1 MPPFPPAEIN
11 LSQSQEVLFIAAA
24 VVVCLLVGLAAALLG
39 RRSGR
44 RAISQR
50 LASLGTRL
58 GLDPP
63 EDEYNI
69 ETSLSYLE
77 QVTGGAAQAVTESS
91 SDAIRLRRSLDTL
104 TQGVVLC
111 DENGT
116 VIYRN
121 GRANALMVSRHGD
134 ALAAQAVTEV
144 LEDAWHQG
152 SAERTLDLYGP
163 PRRTLQVR
171 ARQIDDGRRPLGVIA
186 LIEDVSERRRLEE
199 IRRDFV
205 ANVSHE
211 LKTPMGAL
219 GLLAE
224 TLVSEPDPDVAQ
236 RLAGRIHNEAFRV
249 SRIIDDLLDLSRIES
264 EEAPPREPV
273 LVNLVMADAIERV
286 RATADQRGIEIV
298 LHEPSPPVAVM
309 GDRRQLVS
317 AMHALLENAITY
329 SYDNS
334 KVVVT
339 GTVQRTHSNLDHP
352 SVGSSAVT
360 SGEGRAWEAPANRGG
375 ARGARRRNAGLGE
388 TGGGGPGRGTD
399 RPGRHRGASL
409 HARDPRPVHGARRV
423 RDLGRGGDRHH
434 GTGTGIA
441 GPTRRGGRRDGSA
454 GDTRGGVAQLA
465 HRGARQR
472 APVRAGPRHR
482 DPRPGPRPHLRALLP
497 GRPRP
502 QPRHRRYRP
511 RPLNSASRRQ
521 QPPGLGRRRVP
532 RGRGIDLH
540 PRPAHSGGARRMS
553 KAGTSKAPGRKGG
566 RAATGEGPVKVLL
579 AEDEE
584 SFIEALMIGLSNE
597 GFRVTVARD
606 GSEALQ
612 LFEETAPDILLL
624 DLMLPKLSGI
634 DVCRT
639 IRARSQVPIIMVT
652 AKGTEIDTVVALE
665 VGADD
670 YVTKPYRLRE
680 LVARMRAVL
689 RRTPGG
695 PESADVAGAIEFG
708 SDGAWESNGIKV
720 DFDQRRV
727 FVRGE
732 EVHLRRK
739 EFELLRLLVE
749 NSGRVLTRDVLI
761 DRVWGTDYI
770 GDTKTLDVHIK
781 RLRSRIEAD
790 PSTPLLITTVR
801 GVGYRFAAAS

>member
-1 MPPFPPAEIN
+1 MT
-11 LSQSQEVLFIAAA
+11 QEVIFIAVAVAVCVLVGFIAAM
-24 VVVCLLVGLAAALLG
+24 LG

-63 EDEYNI
+63 EDEYNV
-69 ETSLSYLE
+69 ETSLAYLE

-134 ALAAQAVTEV
+134 ALAAQAVTDV
-144 LEDAWHQG
+144 LEDAWHEG

-298 LHEPSPPVAVM
+298 LHEPSPPVAVL

-339 GTVQRTHSNLDHP
+339 GAVQHFNPNLSHP
-352 SVGSSAVT
+352 SVVGDA
-360 SGEGRAWEAPANRGG
+360 EGGDAD
-375 ARGARRRNAGLGE
+375 
-388 TGGGGPGRGTD
+388 GGGGERDESTDPTTGEFPIVGRRLGPGRRRRRRRQRRDHHQGGRRRAAGL
-399 RPGRHRGASL
+399 RP
-409 HARDPRPVHGARRV
+409 RDPRPVLPVGPVRPRR
-423 RDLGRGGDRHH
+423 LGRHRHHRADDARASGGDR
-434 GTGTGIA
+434 
-441 GPTRRGGRRDGSA
+441 RG
-454 GDTRGGVAQLA
+454 
-465 HRGARQR
+465 
-472 APVRAGPRHR
+472 
-482 DPRPGPRPHLRALLP
+482 
-497 GRPRP
+497 
-502 QPRHRRYRP
+502 
-511 RPLNSASRRQ
+511 
-521 QPPGLGRRRVP
+521 
-532 RGRGIDLH
+532 
-540 PRPAHSGGARRMS
+540 
-553 KAGTSKAPGRKGG
+553 
-566 RAATGEGPVKVLL
+566 
-579 AEDEE
+579 
-584 SFIEALMIGLSNE
+584 
-597 GFRVTVARD
+597 
-606 GSEALQ
+606 
-612 LFEETAPDILLL
+612 
-624 DLMLPKLSGI
+624 
-634 DVCRT
+634 
-639 IRARSQVPIIMVT
+639 
-652 AKGTEIDTVVALE
+652 
-665 VGADD
+665 
-670 YVTKPYRLRE
+670 
-680 LVARMRAVL
+680 
-689 RRTPGG
+689 
-695 PESADVAGAIEFG
+695 
-708 SDGAWESNGIKV
+708 
-720 DFDQRRV
+720 
-727 FVRGE
+727 
-732 EVHLRRK
+732 
-739 EFELLRLLVE
+739 
-749 NSGRVLTRDVLI
+749 
-761 DRVWGTDYI
+761 
-770 GDTKTLDVHIK
+770 
-781 RLRSRIEAD
+781 
-790 PSTPLLITTVR
+790 
-801 GVGYRFAAAS
+801 

>member
-1 MPPFPPAEIN
+1 MLLTGPGEIN
-11 LSQSQEVLFIAAA
+11 LSQTQAIVIITGV
-24 VVVCLLVGLAAALLG
+24 VVVCVLVGFVAAQFG

-63 EDEYNI
+63 EDENNI
-69 ETSLSYLE
+69 ETSLAYLE

-144 LEDAWHQG
+144 LEDAWHEG

-186 LIEDVSERRRLEE
+186 LIEDISERRRLEE

-339 GTVQRTHSNLDHP
+339 GTVQRSNPNLEHP
-352 SVGSSAVT
+352 AVVGSLD
-360 SGEGRAWEAPANRGG
+360 EPAPA
-375 ARGARRRNAGLGE
+375 ADTGE
-388 TGGGGPGRGTD
+388 TPTVGADGADSGPEPD
-399 RPGRHRGASL
+399 E
-409 HARDPRPVHGARRV
+409 
-423 RDLGRGGDRHH
+423 
-434 GTGTGIA
+434 
-441 GPTRRGGRRDGSA
+441 
-454 GDTRGGVAQLA
+454 
-465 HRGARQR
+465 
-472 APVRAGPRHR
+472 
-482 DPRPGPRPHLRALLP
+482 
-497 GRPRP
+497 
-502 QPRHRRYRP
+502 
-511 RPLNSASRRQ
+511 
-521 QPPGLGRRRVP
+521 
-532 RGRGIDLH
+532 
-540 PRPAHSGGARRMS
+540 
-553 KAGTSKAPGRKGG
+553 
-566 RAATGEGPVKVLL
+566 EGPVEPVFTPEILERDEAASNAPDSTGDTAATAAAPATATSSTAPASQGATPGDTAGTGP
-579 AEDEE
+579 AEPSAVATPNWRIEE
-584 SFIEALMIGLSNE
+584 RDNVRLSVQDHGIGIPARDLDRIFERFYRVDHGRSRDTGGTGLGLSIVRHVAHNHQGWVDVESRE
-597 GFRVTVARD
+597 GEGSTFTLVLPIQAERVA
-606 GSEALQ
+606 
-612 LFEETAPDILLL
+612 
-624 DLMLPKLSGI
+624 
-634 DVCRT
+634 
-639 IRARSQVPIIMVT
+639 
-652 AKGTEIDTVVALE
+652 
-665 VGADD
+665 
-670 YVTKPYRLRE
+670 
-680 LVARMRAVL
+680 
-689 RRTPGG
+689 
-695 PESADVAGAIEFG
+695 
-708 SDGAWESNGIKV
+708 
-720 DFDQRRV
+720 
-727 FVRGE
+727 
-732 EVHLRRK
+732 
-739 EFELLRLLVE
+739 
-749 NSGRVLTRDVLI
+749 
-761 DRVWGTDYI
+761 
-770 GDTKTLDVHIK
+770 
-781 RLRSRIEAD
+781 
-790 PSTPLLITTVR
+790 
-801 GVGYRFAAAS
+801 

>member
-1 MPPFPPAEIN
+1 M
-11 LSQSQEVLFIAAA
+11 SQAIIVIAIA
-24 VVVCLLVGLAAALLG
+24 VAVCVLVGFVAAFLG

-63 EDEYNI
+63 QDEYNV
-69 ETSLSYLE
+69 ETSLAYLE

-134 ALAAQAVTEV
+134 ALAAQAVTDV
-144 LEDAWHQG
+144 LEDAWHEG

-286 RATADQRGIEIV
+286 RSTADQRGIEIV
-298 LHEPSPPVAVM
+298 LHEPSPPVAVL

-339 GTVQRTHSNLDHP
+339 GAVQHFNPNLSHP
-352 SVGSSAVT
+352 AVAGDLT
-360 SGEGRAWEAPANRGG
+360 AVDLTAVDLTAVDLTGG
-375 ARGARRRNAGLGE
+375 DLTAVDLTAGNSD
-388 TGGGGPGRGTD
+388 GGGPDPVTGEYPAVEGESAAPEAENATD
-399 RPGRHRGASL
+399 DTAGAMTRDAAPVEPVFVPEILDQYSPLGAS
-409 HARDPRPVHGARRV
+409 
-423 RDLGRGGDRHH
+423 
-434 GTGTGIA
+434 
-441 GPTRRGGRRDGSA
+441 
-454 GDTRGGVAQLA
+454 
-465 HRGARQR
+465 
-472 APVRAGPRHR
+472 
-482 DPRPGPRPHLRALLP
+482 
-497 GRPRP
+497 
-502 QPRHRRYRP
+502 
-511 RPLNSASRRQ
+511 
-521 QPPGLGRRRVP
+521 
-532 RGRGIDLH
+532 
-540 PRPAHSGGARRMS
+540 
-553 KAGTSKAPGRKGG
+553 APGAS
-566 RAATGEGPVKVLL
+566 AATGTTAPTMPVPPVVTAEGDAAGTGP
-579 AEDEE
+579 ADSSGATAPNWRIEE
-584 SFIEALMIGLSNE
+584 RDNVRLSVQDHGVGIPARDLDRIFERFYRVDHGRSRDTGGTGLGLSIVRHVANNHQGWVDVESRE
-597 GFRVTVARD
+597 GE
-606 GSEALQ
+606 GSTFTLV
-612 LFEETAPDILLL
+612 
-624 DLMLPKLSGI
+624 LPI
-634 DVCRT
+634 Q
-639 IRARSQVPIIMVT
+639 A
-652 AKGTEIDTVVALE
+652 E
-665 VGADD
+665 
-670 YVTKPYRLRE
+670 RL
-680 LVARMRAVL
+680 A
-689 RRTPGG
+689 
-695 PESADVAGAIEFG
+695 
-708 SDGAWESNGIKV
+708 
-720 DFDQRRV
+720 
-727 FVRGE
+727 
-732 EVHLRRK
+732 
-739 EFELLRLLVE
+739 
-749 NSGRVLTRDVLI
+749 
-761 DRVWGTDYI
+761 
-770 GDTKTLDVHIK
+770 
-781 RLRSRIEAD
+781 
-790 PSTPLLITTVR
+790 
-801 GVGYRFAAAS
+801 

>member
-1 MPPFPPAEIN
+1 MTQAII
-11 LSQSQEVLFIAAA
+11 FIAIA
-24 VVVCLLVGLAAALLG
+24 VAVCVLVGFIAALLG

-63 EDEYNI
+63 QDEYNV
-69 ETSLSYLE
+69 ETSLAYLE

-134 ALAAQAVTEV
+134 ALAAQAVTDV
-144 LEDAWHQG
+144 LEDAWHEG

-286 RATADQRGIEIV
+286 RATADQRGLEIV

-339 GTVQRTHSNLDHP
+339 GVVQRFSPGHPSISGNLVDEGDHP
-352 SVGSSAVT
+352 GHDPVTGEYPAVVAGADTGADTGGDTTDAGGQLSGDTSAGPSADT
-360 SGEGRAWEAPANRGG
+360 
-375 ARGARRRNAGLGE
+375 GE
-388 TGGGGPGRGTD
+388 TEATT
-399 RPGRHRGASL
+399 GA
-409 HARDPRPVHGARRV
+409 D
-423 RDLGRGGDRHH
+423 
-434 GTGTGIA
+434 
-441 GPTRRGGRRDGSA
+441 
-454 GDTRGGVAQLA
+454 
-465 HRGARQR
+465 
-472 APVRAGPRHR
+472 
-482 DPRPGPRPHLRALLP
+482 
-497 GRPRP
+497 
-502 QPRHRRYRP
+502 
-511 RPLNSASRRQ
+511 
-521 QPPGLGRRRVP
+521 
-532 RGRGIDLH
+532 
-540 PRPAHSGGARRMS
+540 
-553 KAGTSKAPGRKGG
+553 APGTADLEFTPEILDQYAPLGQTAPG
-566 RAATGEGPVKVLL
+566 VSAATGTTAPSMPVPPVVTAEGDAAGTGP
-579 AEDEE
+579 ADSSAASSANWRIEE
-584 SFIEALMIGLSNE
+584 RDNVRLSVQDHGVGIPARDLDRIFERFYRVDHGRSRNTGGTGLGLSIVRHVANNHQGWVDVESRE
-597 GFRVTVARD
+597 GE
-606 GSEALQ
+606 GSTFTLV
-612 LFEETAPDILLL
+612 
-624 DLMLPKLSGI
+624 LPI
-634 DVCRT
+634 Q
-639 IRARSQVPIIMVT
+639 A
-652 AKGTEIDTVVALE
+652 E
-665 VGADD
+665 
-670 YVTKPYRLRE
+670 RL
-680 LVARMRAVL
+680 A
-689 RRTPGG
+689 
-695 PESADVAGAIEFG
+695 
-708 SDGAWESNGIKV
+708 
-720 DFDQRRV
+720 
-727 FVRGE
+727 
-732 EVHLRRK
+732 
-739 EFELLRLLVE
+739 
-749 NSGRVLTRDVLI
+749 
-761 DRVWGTDYI
+761 
-770 GDTKTLDVHIK
+770 
-781 RLRSRIEAD
+781 
-790 PSTPLLITTVR
+790 
-801 GVGYRFAAAS
+801 

>member
-1 MPPFPPAEIN
+1 M
-11 LSQSQEVLFIAAA
+11 SQELTFIAVA
-24 VVVCLLVGLAAALLG
+24 VAVCVLVGVIAALLG

-63 EDEYNI
+63 QDEYNV
-69 ETSLSYLE
+69 ETSLAYLE

-134 ALAAQAVTEV
+134 ALAAQAVTDV
-144 LEDAWHQG
+144 LEDAWHEG

-286 RATADQRGIEIV
+286 RATADQRGLEIV
-298 LHEPSPPVAVM
+298 LHEPSPPVAVL

-334 KVVVT
+334 KIVVT
-339 GTVQRTHSNLDHP
+339 GVAQRFNPNLSHP
-352 SVGSSAVT
+352 SVI
-360 SGEGRAWEAPANRGG
+360 GEGSGRAADASSEFLTGEHPAVAPETAPVEDAPADPAAAADPPVQRDASDVR
-375 ARGARRRNAGLGE
+375 AR
-388 TGGGGPGRGTD
+388 
-399 RPGRHRGASL
+399 L
-409 HARDPRPVHGARRV
+409 HPRDPRPVLPVG
-423 RDLGRGGDRHH
+423 
-434 GTGTGIA
+434 
-441 GPTRRGGRRDGSA
+441 
-454 GDTRGGVAQLA
+454 
-465 HRGARQR
+465 
-472 APVRAGPRHR
+472 PVRARCLGRHR
-482 DPRPGPRPHLRALLP
+482 DH
-497 GRPRP
+497 
-502 QPRHRRYRP
+502 
-511 RPLNSASRRQ
+511 
-521 QPPGLGRRRVP
+521 
-532 RGRGIDLH
+532 
-540 PRPAHSGGARRMS
+540 
-553 KAGTSKAPGRKGG
+553 
-566 RAATGEGPVKVLL
+566 
-579 AEDEE
+579 
-584 SFIEALMIGLSNE
+584 
-597 GFRVTVARD
+597 
-606 GSEALQ
+606 
-612 LFEETAPDILLL
+612 
-624 DLMLPKLSGI
+624 
-634 DVCRT
+634 
-639 IRARSQVPIIMVT
+639 
-652 AKGTEIDTVVALE
+652 
-665 VGADD
+665 GADHARASD
-670 YVTKPYRLRE
+670 RE
-680 LVARMRAVL
+680 
-689 RRTPGG
+689 RRG
-695 PESADVAGAIEFG
+695 
-708 SDGAWESNGIKV
+708 
-720 DFDQRRV
+720 
-727 FVRGE
+727 
-732 EVHLRRK
+732 
-739 EFELLRLLVE
+739 
-749 NSGRVLTRDVLI
+749 
-761 DRVWGTDYI
+761 
-770 GDTKTLDVHIK
+770 
-781 RLRSRIEAD
+781 
-790 PSTPLLITTVR
+790 
-801 GVGYRFAAAS
+801 

>member
-1 MPPFPPAEIN
+1 MT
-11 LSQSQEVLFIAAA
+11 QEVIFIVVAVAVCVLVGFIAAM
-24 VVVCLLVGLAAALLG
+24 LG

-63 EDEYNI
+63 EDEYNV
-69 ETSLSYLE
+69 ETSLAYLE

-134 ALAAQAVTEV
+134 ALAAQAVTDV
-144 LEDAWHQG
+144 LEDAWHEG

-298 LHEPSPPVAVM
+298 LHEPSPPVAVL

-339 GTVQRTHSNLDHP
+339 GVVQHFNPNLSHP
-352 SVGSSAVT
+352 SVV
-360 SGEGRAWEAPANRGG
+360 GEAE
-375 ARGARRRNAGLGE
+375 
-388 TGGGGPGRGTD
+388 GGGGRDEATD
-399 RPGRHRGASL
+399 PTTGEFPIVGAGSAPDGADGDHTTTRDAGATTGAAGARHAAAVQPVFVPEILDQYSPLGQSAPGAS
-409 HARDPRPVHGARRV
+409 
-423 RDLGRGGDRHH
+423 
-434 GTGTGIA
+434 
-441 GPTRRGGRRDGSA
+441 
-454 GDTRGGVAQLA
+454 
-465 HRGARQR
+465 
-472 APVRAGPRHR
+472 
-482 DPRPGPRPHLRALLP
+482 
-497 GRPRP
+497 
-502 QPRHRRYRP
+502 
-511 RPLNSASRRQ
+511 
-521 QPPGLGRRRVP
+521 
-532 RGRGIDLH
+532 
-540 PRPAHSGGARRMS
+540 
-553 KAGTSKAPGRKGG
+553 
-566 RAATGEGPVKVLL
+566 AATGTTAPTMPGPPVVTAEGDAAGTGP
-579 AEDEE
+579 ADSAAATSPNWRIEE
-584 SFIEALMIGLSNE
+584 RDNVRLSVQDHGVGIPARDLDRIFERFYRVDHGRSRDTGGTGLGLSIVRHVANNHQGWVDVESRE
-597 GFRVTVARD
+597 GE
-606 GSEALQ
+606 GSTFTLV
-612 LFEETAPDILLL
+612 
-624 DLMLPKLSGI
+624 LPI
-634 DVCRT
+634 Q
-639 IRARSQVPIIMVT
+639 A
-652 AKGTEIDTVVALE
+652 E
-665 VGADD
+665 
-670 YVTKPYRLRE
+670 RL
-680 LVARMRAVL
+680 A
-689 RRTPGG
+689 
-695 PESADVAGAIEFG
+695 
-708 SDGAWESNGIKV
+708 
-720 DFDQRRV
+720 
-727 FVRGE
+727 
-732 EVHLRRK
+732 
-739 EFELLRLLVE
+739 
-749 NSGRVLTRDVLI
+749 
-761 DRVWGTDYI
+761 
-770 GDTKTLDVHIK
+770 
-781 RLRSRIEAD
+781 
-790 PSTPLLITTVR
+790 
-801 GVGYRFAAAS
+801 

>member
-1 MPPFPPAEIN
+1 MGEVV
-11 LSQSQEVLFIAAA
+11 LSRSQEITALAVGVAVLVLVA
-24 VVVCLLVGLAAALLG
+24 LLAALLG

-50 LASLGTRL
+50 VAALGTRL

-63 EDEYNI
+63 QDENNI
-69 ETSLSYLE
+69 ETSLAYLE
-77 QVTGGAAQAVTESS
+77 QVTGGAAQAVTEAS

-134 ALAAQAVTEV
+134 ALAAQAVTEL
-144 LEDAWHQG
+144 LEDAWHEG
-152 SAERTLDLYGP
+152 SAERILDLYGP

-249 SRIIDDLLDLSRIES
+249 SRIIDDLLDLSRLES

-339 GTVQRTHSNLDHP
+339 GVLQHSNPNLAHP
-352 SVGSSAVT
+352 S
-360 SGEGRAWEAPANRGG
+360 
-375 ARGARRRNAGLGE
+375 L
-388 TGGGGPGRGTD
+388 GGPGND
-399 RPGRHRGASL
+399 RPSGLNDIDTGQHIDLAALGEIQAAETGVHPKVRPETSKPGA
-409 HARDPRPVHGARRV
+409 
-423 RDLGRGGDRHH
+423 
-434 GTGTGIA
+434 
-441 GPTRRGGRRDGSA
+441 
-454 GDTRGGVAQLA
+454 
-465 HRGARQR
+465 
-472 APVRAGPRHR
+472 APVGAETVEPVFT
-482 DPRPGPRPHLRALLP
+482 PEILE
-497 GRPRP
+497 
-502 QPRHRRYRP
+502 QYT
-511 RPLNSASRRQ
+511 
-521 QPPGLGRRRVP
+521 PPDEGEVL
-532 RGRGIDLH
+532 
-540 PRPAHSGGARRMS
+540 AN
-553 KAGTSKAPGRKGG
+553 
-566 RAATGEGPVKVLL
+566 AATGTSGPPPPAEGEAAPEAV
-579 AEDEE
+579 ATNPSWRIEE
-584 SFIEALMIGLSNE
+584 RDAVRLSVQDHGVGIPARDLDRIFERFYRVDHGRSRDTGGTGLGLSIVRHVANNHQGWVDVESRE
-597 GFRVTVARD
+597 GE
-606 GSEALQ
+606 GSTFTLV
-612 LFEETAPDILLL
+612 
-624 DLMLPKLSGI
+624 LPI
-634 DVCRT
+634 Q
-639 IRARSQVPIIMVT
+639 A
-652 AKGTEIDTVVALE
+652 E
-665 VGADD
+665 
-670 YVTKPYRLRE
+670 
-680 LVARMRAVL
+680 
-689 RRTPGG
+689 
-695 PESADVAGAIEFG
+695 
-708 SDGAWESNGIKV
+708 
-720 DFDQRRV
+720 
-727 FVRGE
+727 
-732 EVHLRRK
+732 
-739 EFELLRLLVE
+739 
-749 NSGRVLTRDVLI
+749 RVL
-761 DRVWGTDYI
+761 
-770 GDTKTLDVHIK
+770 
-781 RLRSRIEAD
+781 
-790 PSTPLLITTVR
+790 
-801 GVGYRFAAAS
+801 

>member
-1 MPPFPPAEIN
+1 MPASGLLGEVN
-11 LSQSQEVLFIAAA
+11 LSQTQAIVALAAA
-24 VVVCLLVGLAAALLG
+24 ALALVLVGLIAALLG

-50 LASLGTRL
+50 VSALGTRL

-63 EDEYNI
+63 RDEYNI
-69 ETSLSYLE
+69 ETSLAYLE
-77 QVTGGAAQAVTESS
+77 QVTGGAAQAVTEAS

-134 ALAAQAVTEV
+134 ALAAQAVTEL
-144 LEDAWHQG
+144 LEDAWHEG

-224 TLVSEPDPDVAQ
+224 TLVSEPDPEVAQ

-339 GTVQRTHSNLDHP
+339 GAVHRSNPNLSHPTLSQGGHDTPAPQRHRHRPARRPGRPGRGPGRRDHGRRP
-352 SVGSSAVT
+352 EPLRNRAHRST
-360 SGEGRAWEAPANRGG
+360 SGESVEPVFTPEILEQYTPPTQVEALAN
-375 ARGARRRNAGLGE
+375 
-388 TGGGGPGRGTD
+388 
-399 RPGRHRGASL
+399 
-409 HARDPRPVHGARRV
+409 
-423 RDLGRGGDRHH
+423 
-434 GTGTGIA
+434 
-441 GPTRRGGRRDGSA
+441 
-454 GDTRGGVAQLA
+454 
-465 HRGARQR
+465 
-472 APVRAGPRHR
+472 
-482 DPRPGPRPHLRALLP
+482 
-497 GRPRP
+497 
-502 QPRHRRYRP
+502 
-511 RPLNSASRRQ
+511 
-521 QPPGLGRRRVP
+521 
-532 RGRGIDLH
+532 
-540 PRPAHSGGARRMS
+540 
-553 KAGTSKAPGRKGG
+553 
-566 RAATGEGPVKVLL
+566 AATGSSGPPPG
-579 AEDEE
+579 AESEAVATSPESVSSAPSWRIEE
-584 SFIEALMIGLSNE
+584 RDSVRLSVQDHGVGIPARDLDRIFERFYRVDHGRSRVTGGTGLGLSIVRHVANNHQGWVDVESRE
-597 GFRVTVARD
+597 GEGSTFTLVLPIQAERVV
-606 GSEALQ
+606 
-612 LFEETAPDILLL
+612 
-624 DLMLPKLSGI
+624 
-634 DVCRT
+634 
-639 IRARSQVPIIMVT
+639 
-652 AKGTEIDTVVALE
+652 
-665 VGADD
+665 
-670 YVTKPYRLRE
+670 
-680 LVARMRAVL
+680 
-689 RRTPGG
+689 
-695 PESADVAGAIEFG
+695 
-708 SDGAWESNGIKV
+708 
-720 DFDQRRV
+720 
-727 FVRGE
+727 
-732 EVHLRRK
+732 
-739 EFELLRLLVE
+739 
-749 NSGRVLTRDVLI
+749 
-761 DRVWGTDYI
+761 
-770 GDTKTLDVHIK
+770 
-781 RLRSRIEAD
+781 
-790 PSTPLLITTVR
+790 
-801 GVGYRFAAAS
+801 

>member
-1 MPPFPPAEIN
+1 VPTTPTNTAVAG
-11 LSQSQEVLFIAAA
+11 LSHSQEILILIGAA
-24 VVVCLLVGLAAALLG
+24 VLVVLAIWVAALLG

-50 LASLGTRL
+50 LAALGTRL

-69 ETSLSYLE
+69 ETSLAYLE

-144 LEDAWHQG
+144 LEDAWHEG

-171 ARQIDDGRRPLGVIA
+171 AHQIDDGRRPLGVIA

-329 SYDNS
+329 SYDDS
-334 KVVVT
+334 KVVVS
-339 GTVQRTHSNLDHP
+339 GTVQRVNPNLSHP
-352 SVGSSAVT
+352 SVGGNEVELDVDLG
-360 SGEGRAWEAPANRGG
+360 SGEVRLGDRSGSGERDGGGDRDLERDEAEARPRTEDTAAEDAQAQVGSDEVEEPMPPTPAEGTPVDVQRDVGDGSVEPVFTPEILDNFTSPAETPAAAGTTVPPVSST
-375 ARGARRRNAGLGE
+375 AGLGGTPGTSGAAPADGDAVAVTE
-388 TGGGGPGRGTD
+388 TTSSIPNWRIEERDNVRISVQDHGVGIPARDLDRIFERFYRVDHGRSRDTGGT
-399 RPGRHRGASL
+399 
-409 HARDPRPVHGARRV
+409 
-423 RDLGRGGDRHH
+423 
-434 GTGTGIA
+434 
-441 GPTRRGGRRDGSA
+441 
-454 GDTRGGVAQLA
+454 
-465 HRGARQR
+465 
-472 APVRAGPRHR
+472 
-482 DPRPGPRPHLRALLP
+482 
-497 GRPRP
+497 
-502 QPRHRRYRP
+502 
-511 RPLNSASRRQ
+511 
-521 QPPGLGRRRVP
+521 GLGLSIVRHVANNHQGWVDVESRE
-532 RGRGIDLH
+532 
-540 PRPAHSGGARRMS
+540 
-553 KAGTSKAPGRKGG
+553 
-566 RAATGEGPVKVLL
+566 GEGSTFTLVLPVQGQG
-579 AEDEE
+579 E
-584 SFIEALMIGLSNE
+584 
-597 GFRVTVARD
+597 RVV
-606 GSEALQ
+606 
-612 LFEETAPDILLL
+612 
-624 DLMLPKLSGI
+624 
-634 DVCRT
+634 
-639 IRARSQVPIIMVT
+639 
-652 AKGTEIDTVVALE
+652 
-665 VGADD
+665 
-670 YVTKPYRLRE
+670 
-680 LVARMRAVL
+680 
-689 RRTPGG
+689 
-695 PESADVAGAIEFG
+695 
-708 SDGAWESNGIKV
+708 
-720 DFDQRRV
+720 
-727 FVRGE
+727 
-732 EVHLRRK
+732 
-739 EFELLRLLVE
+739 
-749 NSGRVLTRDVLI
+749 
-761 DRVWGTDYI
+761 
-770 GDTKTLDVHIK
+770 
-781 RLRSRIEAD
+781 
-790 PSTPLLITTVR
+790 
-801 GVGYRFAAAS
+801 